1 MNKLRKVVSST
12 VISLIGQ
19 TITWASTFLLT
30 IAYGRFLGDIKF
42 GELYFALTFVLL
54 VGFPLEFGFNQQLT
68 RDIAQE
74 PEKATRYL
82 ANTLAIKIVLW
93 LFLYGGVL
101 IVCYLL
107 NINAEERTLI
117 TIAGFILLS
126 TAIGN
131 TFAALHYAFERV
143 VYPVVGTVL
152 EKGLGALVG
161 FFVLKQVASVEAMA
175 FILLGGSLA
184 NSIWQAT
191 WFFRLV
197 GAEFTLDRQLI
208 RSLVKTS
215 IPFFIFGVLGV
226 IYYRIDTV
234 LLSFMAPP
242 AVVGWYGAGYQ
253 LFDTMV
259 FIPNLVI
266 MTIMYPVFSK
276 FSTQNTA
283 HLKLA
288 IEKSMN
294 FLLFCGIPI
303 ATAMIVVA
311 PNIIGFLYHRV
322 EFAQSYAVLQGLAP
336 GVVFLYIN
344 TVLSTTLMSIK
355 QEKKITLM
363 AAVALVFNL
372 SLNLLLIPRFLHVG
386 AAIVTS
392 LTELLLM
399 SIAITLFPRD
409 LLPWRS
415 LLVGGKALLASIVMA
430 IVIHFIDTLNILE
443 ILPIAMLVYFGVAT
457 LAGTIPREDLLAL
470 STAIRQKAAGKASQ
484 LEAEQLAETTESTFI
499 EANTCIETPSLV
511 PVEASTLE
519 DTLPRP
525 AVKRRR
531 STETTPFTPVPE
543 AVPLTPI
550 DVSMLED
557 TVPLKSVKN
566 ARMYVETQPHPLTP
580 EGA

>member
-30 IAYGRFLGDIKF
+30 IAYGRFLGDVKF

-54 VGFPLEFGFNQQLT
+54 IGFPLEFGFNQQLT

-74 PEKATRYL
+74 PEKAMRYL
-82 ANTLAIKIVLW
+82 ANTLTIKVVLW
-93 LFLYGGVL
+93 LFLYGGML

-107 NINAEERTLI
+107 NINEEERTLI
-117 TIAGFILLS
+117 TISGFILLS

-161 FFVLKQVASVEAMA
+161 FFVLKEVASVEAMA

-191 WFFRLV
+191 WFLRLV
-197 GAEFTLDRQLI
+197 GTEFTLDWQLI

-234 LLSFMAPP
+234 LLSFMARP

-259 FIPNLVI
+259 FLPNLVI

-276 FSTQNTA
+276 FSLQNTA

-303 ATAMIVVA
+303 ATAMLVAA
-311 PNIIGFLYHRV
+311 PNIIGFLYHRD
-322 EFAQSYAVLQGLAP
+322 EFVPSYAVLQGLAP

-363 AAVALVFNL
+363 AAAALVFNL

-399 SIAITLFPRD
+399 CIAITLLPRD
-409 LLPWRS
+409 LLPRRS

-443 ILPIAMLVYFGVAT
+443 ILPIAILVYLGVAT
-457 LAGTIPREDLLAL
+457 LIGTIPREDLLAL
-470 STAIRQKAAGKASQ
+470 STAIRQKAVGKASQ
-484 LEAEQLAETTESTFI
+484 LEAEQLAETTESTF
-499 EANTCIETPSLV
+499 IETPSLV

-525 AVKRRR
+525 AVKRKR
-531 STETTPFTPVPE
+531 SRETTPFTPVPE
-543 AVPLTPI
+543 AVPLTPFE
-550 DVSMLED
+550 VSTLELED
-557 TVPLKSVKN
+557 TVPLKSVRK
-566 ARMYVETQPHPLTP
+566 AHMYAETRPQPLTP

>member
-19 TITWASTFLLT
+19 TVTWASTFLLT
-30 IAYGRFLGDIKF
+30 IAYGRFLGDVKF

-68 RDIAQE
+68 RDIAQK
-74 PEKATRYL
+74 PEKALRYL
-82 ANTLAIKIVLW
+82 ANTLVIKIVLW
-93 LFLYGGVL
+93 LFLYCGVL
-101 IVCYLL
+101 IVCRLL
-107 NINAEERTLI
+107 NINEEERTLI
-117 TIAGFILLS
+117 TICGITLLS
-126 TAIGN
+126 TAIVN

-143 VYPVVGTVL
+143 VFPVVGTVL

-161 FFVLKQVASVEAMA
+161 FFVLKTFANVEIMA
-175 FILLGGSLA
+175 FILLGGSIA
-184 NSIWQAT
+184 NGLWQAM

-197 GAEFTLDRQLI
+197 GTEFTLDWSLM
-208 RSLVKTS
+208 RSLMKTS
-215 IPFFIFGVLGV
+215 IPFLVYGVLGV

-234 LLSFMAPP
+234 LLSLMTSAQ
-242 AVVGWYGAGYQ
+242 VVGWYGAGYR

-259 FIPNLVI
+259 FLPNLVI

-288 IEKSMN
+288 IEKSMS

-311 PNIIGFLYHRV
+311 PNIIGFLYHRD
-322 EFAQSYAVLQGLAP
+322 EFVQSNAVLQGLAP

-355 QEKKITLM
+355 QEKKITIM
-363 AAVALVFNL
+363 AAAALIFNL

-399 SIAITLFPRD
+399 CIAITLLPRD

-415 LLVGGKALLASIVMA
+415 LVVGGKALLASVVMA
-430 IVIHFIDTLNILE
+430 IVIHFIDTLSILE
-443 ILPIAMLVYFGVAT
+443 ILPIAILVYFSVAS
-457 LAGTIPREDLLAL
+457 LVGTIPREDLLAL

-484 LEAEQLAETTESTFI
+484 LEAEQSAETTASTII
-499 EANTCIETPSLV
+499 EASTCIETPSLV

-525 AVKRRR
+525 AVKIRR
-531 STETTPFTPVPE
+531 SEGTPFTPVPE
-543 AVPLTPI
+543 AVPLTPFE
-550 DVSMLED
+550 VSMLED
-557 TVPLKSVKN
+557 TVPLKSVKQ
-566 ARMYVETQPHPLTP
+566 ARMYAETQPQPLTP